1 MIFKTASPLSPDV
14 VINIDNVTVNY
25 TSLQRIS
32 IEERENHHDLMT
44 LDFSGFNQDLFNS
57 YLEKAITVTISYP
70 NLEPRVFYGYITF
83 IEPVSVTKQGLVN
96 DSPFQLIRIYCM
108 GASYIMKSKTSN
120 VWENITLPELAK
132 EIADKYDFGLS
143 VPKDSY
149 RFSRVV
155 QTAESDWAFLVRI
168 ANQLG
173 YAVTAHGPYIHI
185 WDSYKALR
193 RNSSYSVLKT
203 IKGLNGDTTPNLGQI
218 IMFEAQYGAITP
230 EATRAPDTVHVL
242 DRDNNIMSISSSLIT
257 ETSGLGTPLTS
268 IFSNVVN
275 DNADTYEMGNRVVSA
290 ALRDG
295 FSVTAK
301 VMITGLPILKPGSI
315 VRIDKYES
323 DFDGYWYVQDVQHQI
338 TKSELVS
345 YLKIATDSTPVR
357 QLSINSVR
365 PQVITPPASVI
376 RGRWVKGSPYHEV
389 YE

>member
-14 VINIDNVTVNY
+14 SISIDNVTVNY
-25 TSLQRIS
+25 IALQRIS

-44 LDFSGFNQDLFNS
+44 LDFGGFNQDLFNS

-96 DSPFQLIRIYCM
+96 DSPFQIIRIYCM
-108 GASYIMKSKTSN
+108 GASYVMKSKKSN

-132 EIADKYDFGLS
+132 EIADRYDFGLA
-143 VPKDSY
+143 VPNDSY
-149 RFSRVV
+149 RFTRVS
-155 QTAESDWAFLVRI
+155 QTAESDWALLVRVS
-168 ANQLG
+168 NQLG

-193 RNSSYSVLKT
+193 RNSSYALLKT
-203 IKGLNGDTTPNLGQI
+203 IKGLNGDVTPNLGQI
-218 IMFEAQYGAITP
+218 IMFDAQYGAITP
-230 EATRAPDTVHVL
+230 EATRAPDTIHVL
-242 DRDNNIMSISSSLIT
+242 DRNNNIVSISSSLSS

-268 IFSNVVN
+268 IFSNVVS

-295 FSVTAK
+295 FSVTAN

-315 VRIDKYES
+315 VKIDKYES
-323 DFDGYWYVQDVQHQI
+323 DFDGFWYVQEVQHQI
-338 TKSELVS
+338 TKSEMVS
-345 YLKIATDSTPVR
+345 YLKIATDSTPIKN
-357 QLSINSVR
+357 LSTNSVR
-365 PQVITPPASVI
+365 PQTPTPPATTI
-376 RGRWVKGSPYHEV
+376 QGKWVMGSTYYEV